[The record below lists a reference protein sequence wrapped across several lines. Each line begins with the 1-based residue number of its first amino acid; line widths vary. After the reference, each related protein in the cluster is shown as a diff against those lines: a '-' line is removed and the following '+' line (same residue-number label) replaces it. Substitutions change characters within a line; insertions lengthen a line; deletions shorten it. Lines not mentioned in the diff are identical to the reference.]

1 MNYWHMQMFPGNAP
15 ELDKNVPW
23 IIQNRKFIGLGDWDE
38 KRNQIGDFCER
49 MQVNDIVAIKNGA
62 EFIALVQIIGGVYSI
77 KDDEDERTSWIVYR
91 RPVRVLDWEIDGK
104 SVFIVFVAGLPRKPK
119 LPFADWYSTY
129 ARSFSKAVCSFPTR
143 KNCAR
148 LPIAL
153 AIPQSGVIR
162 FVWQSLPPHQSTPV
176 LTKQMPYPCNH
187 RQQGFFVPPQ
197 DYPAHVPMLAGSLF
211 YP

>member
-91 RPVRVLDWEIDGK
+91 RPVRVLDWEIDDK
-104 SVFIVFVAGLPRKPK
+104 EIRECPQPRGTLNICQNEDVETSKVIK
-119 LPFADWYSTY
+119 NWYE
-129 ARSFSKAVCSFPTR
+129 RVCSSFKKR
-143 KNCAR
+143 GIN
-148 LPIAL
+148 
-153 AIPQSGVIR
+153 
-162 FVWQSLPPHQSTPV
+162 
-176 LTKQMPYPCNH
+176 LT
-187 RQQGFFVPPQ
+187 V
-197 DYPAHVPMLAGSLF
+197 
-211 YP
+211 

>member
-1 MNYWHMQMFPGNAP
+1 MGVDGGFVTLFLLTNSKLQKGHNVFNNYFIHYFKNNFVKLSCALSAYLLTGNMEKMMNYWHMQMFPGNAP

-104 SVFIVFVAGLPRKPK
+104 EIRECPQPRGTLNICQNEDVETSKVIK
-119 LPFADWYSTY
+119 NWHERACS
-129 ARSFSKAVCSFPTR
+129 SFKKR
-143 KNCAR
+143 GIN
-148 LPIAL
+148 
-153 AIPQSGVIR
+153 
-162 FVWQSLPPHQSTPV
+162 
-176 LTKQMPYPCNH
+176 LT
-187 RQQGFFVPPQ
+187 V
-197 DYPAHVPMLAGSLF
+197 
-211 YP
+211 